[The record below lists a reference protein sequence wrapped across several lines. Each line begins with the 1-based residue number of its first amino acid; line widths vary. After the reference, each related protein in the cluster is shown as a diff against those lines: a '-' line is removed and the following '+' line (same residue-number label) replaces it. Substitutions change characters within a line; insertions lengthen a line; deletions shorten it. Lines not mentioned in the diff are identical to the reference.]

1 MSDPI
6 VIRKNSLDHA
16 QPSSSMDVEAIPREF
31 FLRGQQSIMMVVR
44 GGDSEG
50 LTVSQIAEMVNIS
63 ERAVRQ
69 HLVKYA
75 ITAVAILP
83 QSLRTLKDAGVLL
96 AHARS
101 AMFVSK
107 QGVQKLLRHIGTPE
121 SLAIHYQLWNNSEK
135 LEEVEARLLETA
147 GQLKA
152 ALDRSAIDRA
162 KLRLQEEKAAER
174 EAEQEARH
182 QQEISHLEAKLEA
195 ASHHISLGGN
205 HKAPRFNLPIYVRQP
220 DDIFKKPSYTID
232 LVKKS
237 VGEMNDTEHKR
248 FALQHSSKV
257 AVGVSGSLIRTM
269 NDLGVNNPMIRDKAE
284 LLRTAA
290 KDLHAEIMPSAA
302 GLLALNYDPIDQF
315 CS

>member
-1 MSDPI
+1 MGDPMI
-6 VIRKNSLDHA
+6 MGDMPNSNIG
-16 QPSSSMDVEAIPREF
+16 PVEVDAIPREF
-31 FLRGQQSIMMVVR
+31 FIRGQQSIMMVIR
-44 GGDSEG
+44 SGDSEG
-50 LTVSQIAEMVNIS
+50 LTVSQIAEMTNIS

-69 HLVKYA
+69 HLNKHA
-75 ITAVAILP
+75 ITAVALLP

-96 AHARS
+96 AHSKS

-121 SLAIHYQLWNNSEK
+121 ALAIYYQLWDNSEK
-135 LEEVEARLLETA
+135 LNKLEAKLLETV

-152 ALDRSAIDRA
+152 ALDRSAIDHV
-162 KLRLQEEKAAER
+162 KLRMQLQSIADL
-174 EAEQEARH
+174 EARLMDRD
-182 QQEISHLEAKLEA
+182 QHLTQVEAKLEA

-205 HKAPRFNLPIYVRQP
+205 RKSPKFSLPIYVRQP
-220 DDIFKKPSYTID
+220 DDIFKKPSYTIE

-237 VGEMNDTEHKR
+237 VGEMSEAEHKR

-269 NDLGVNNPMIRDKAE
+269 NDLGVNNPMILEKAE

-290 KDLHAEIMPSAA
+290 KNLHSEIMPSEA
-302 GLLALNYDPIDQF
+302 GLLALNNGYLD
-315 CS
+315 